1 MQVKQ
6 WFFEIT
12 KTALKLGTRFRN
24 ADRPDQ
30 NTFQELLD
38 SSVFKTESND
48 RAKEDIGTFKEENN
62 GHVTLANKEQVQNH
76 EAQKSDRTL
85 VVGPD
90 NLPVILAGTNVTI
103 SKNTDGK
110 NIVYTI
116 SSSGEGGGG
125 GDSNIYKGAFN
136 PNLPYIVGD
145 AVNQDLGIYELTLV
159 VGLPGDGTPFNAS
172 EWKLIGS
179 TKASNTS
186 YVQLTPGDWLFNPLF
201 VKPALDELAARAK
214 GLEDDVTALNL
225 AVTNI
230 GGRTTTLE
238 NATYTQVT
246 RERLYINSD
255 DTVSG
260 PISFDGYVDINAL
273 SEKITGNLDFAF
285 YETSYDGENFSTV
298 GGTDTIADLI
308 AWIISENITTELWY
322 VRVYGTYTGIGLAE
336 ISFTHSKDL

>member
-1 MQVKQ
+1 MQLKK

-30 NTFQELLD
+30 NTFEELLD
-38 SSVFKTESND
+38 SSIFKTEAND
-48 RAKEDIGTFKEENN
+48 RAKEDVGTFKSENN
-62 GHVTLANKEQVQNH
+62 GHVTLANSQQVH
-76 EAQKSDRTL
+76 DLEPQKTDRTL

-90 NLPVILAGTNVTI
+90 NLPVIAAGTNVTVTV
-103 SKNTDGK
+103 NTDGK
-110 NIVYTI
+110 NTVYTI
-116 SSSGEGGGG
+116 SSTGGGSG

-136 PNLPYIVGD
+136 PDLPYVTGD
-145 AVNQDLGIYELTLV
+145 AINQDLGIYELTLV
-159 VGLPGDGTPFNAS
+159 VGLPGDGTPFNAGD
-172 EWKLIGS
+172 WKLIGS
-179 TKASNTS
+179 TKASDTS
-186 YVQLTPGDWLFNPLF
+186 YVQLTAGDWLFDPTF

-214 GLEDDVTALNL
+214 SLETDVTTLDV
-225 AVTNI
+225 AVTNLAT
-230 GGRTTTLE
+230 RTTDLE

-322 VRVYGTYTGIGLAE
+322 VRAYGTYTGSGLAE
-336 ISFTHSKDL
+336 ISFTHSKVL